1 MSRTII
7 LDAAHGSNTA
17 GKCSPDGKH
26 KEYIWSRDIL
36 AKVKEGLLNNGVC
49 VVETVTTNF
58 EIGLLQRK
66 SIMNA
71 VAAPAFVFS
80 LHNNAAKCG
89 EWANAR
95 NASIWTTKGKTQS
108 DQFAT
113 YIYEGLVKDV
123 PEMQWRKDTYTDND
137 IDYEENFTVLISIH
151 PSALLEW
158 GFQDNKEDLKLIE
171 DPLIKEKLCICLIK
185 LLTDISKM

>member
-7 LDAAHGSNTA
+7 LDAAHGSNVA
-17 GKCSPDGKH
+17 GKASPDGKH
-26 KEYIWSRDIL
+26 KEFIWSREIL
-36 AKVKEGLLNNGVC
+36 AKVKEGLLKNGVC
-49 VVETVTTNF
+49 VVETVTTNI

-71 VAAPAFVFS
+71 VKAPAFVFS

-95 NASIWTTKGKTQS
+95 NASIWTTKGTTKS

-113 YIYEGLVKDV
+113 YIYNGLLKDI
-123 PEMQWRKDTYTDND
+123 PEMQWRIDKWSDKDP
-137 IDYEENFTVLISIH
+137 DYEENFTVLMSIH
-151 PSALLEW
+151 PSCLLEW
-158 GFQDNKEDLKLIE
+158 GFQDNVLDLQLIE
-171 DPLIKEKLCICLIK
+171 DPLIKEKLCNCLIK